1 MLTPTALAV
10 LGVTIPATSFLSGI
24 FGMAGGIILL
34 AVLLAFMDVAPA
46 MVLFGATQF
55 AANGWRAVL
64 WRDHI
69 QWKLVAEFMVTA
81 VAMFVILK
89 WISLVPNKAVVYIGL
104 GLLPFIARALPKSV
118 APDIT
123 RPGAAYLCGA
133 VITFL
138 NLVTGVGGAILDTFY
153 QMSGLDR
160 RAVVATKAAKQSMGH
175 LMRIAYFG
183 SLSSLTGSDSLPLW
197 TYGAAIALAV
207 LGTTGAARV
216 LEGMSND
223 SFRRW
228 SWRVIASISLVS
240 MARGIYLIATGA
252 A

>member
-1 MLTPTALAV
+1 MLTPAALAI
-10 LGVTIPATSFLSGI
+10 LGATIPATSFLSGI
-24 FGMAGGIILL
+24 FGMAGGIVLL
-34 AVLLAFMDVAPA
+34 AVLLAFLDVAPA

-55 AANGWRAVL
+55 AANGWRVVL
-64 WRDHI
+64 WREHV

-81 VAMFVILK
+81 VMMFVILK

-104 GLLPFIARALPKSV
+104 GIMPFVARALPRSL

-153 QMSGLDR
+153 QVSGLDR

-175 LMRIAYFG
+175 LMRIFYFG
-183 SLSSLTGSDSLPLW
+183 TLSVVGSGGLPLW
-197 TYGAAIALAV
+197 TYGAAIVLAMI
-207 LGTTGAARV
+207 GTTLAARV
-216 LEGMSND
+216 LENMSNEN
-223 SFRRW
+223 FRRW
-228 SWRVIASISLVS
+228 SWWVISTISLIS
-240 MARGIYLIATGA
+240 LFRGVYLIATGA

>member
-10 LGVTIPATSFLSGI
+10 LAVTIPATSFLSGI
-24 FGMAGGIILL
+24 FGMAGGIVLL
-34 AVLLAFMDVAPA
+34 AVLLAFLDVAPA
-46 MVLFGATQF
+46 MVLFGATQL
-55 AANGWRAVL
+55 AANGWRAFL

-69 QWKLVAEFMVTA
+69 QWKLVVEFMVTA

-104 GLLPFIARALPKSV
+104 GLMPFIARALPKSM

-123 RPGAAYLCGA
+123 RPGMPYLCGA

-160 RAVVATKAAKQSMGH
+160 RAIVATKAAKQSMGH
-175 LMRIAYFG
+175 LMRIFYFG
-183 SLSSLTGSDSLPLW
+183 TLSMVGGDGLPLW
-197 TYGAAIALAV
+197 TYGVAILLAM
-207 LGTTGAARV
+207 LGTTAAARV
-216 LEGMSND
+216 LENMSNE

-228 SWRVIASISLVS
+228 SWRVISSISLIS
-240 MARGIYLIATGA
+240 MARGIYLIATGTV
-252 A
+252 